1 MKPMEKSNMTAVEWF
16 MEQISEKQPNG
27 MYVIDT
33 LEDVKNVFEQAKKM
47 EKQQL
52 EEAYRTSI
60 KDSIDAKQ

>member
-1 MKPMEKSNMTAVEWF
+1 MAQTAVEWYAK
-16 MEQISEKQPNG
+16 QNNNLIISYIEGSLTAEELYVKMLNILDEAKQ
-27 MYVIDT
+27 
-33 LEDVKNVFEQAKKM
+33 M

>member
-1 MKPMEKSNMTAVEWF
+1 MTAVEWF

>member
-1 MKPMEKSNMTAVEWF
+1 MAQTAVEWYAK
-16 MEQISEKQPNG
+16 QNNNLIISYIEGRLTAEELYVKMLNILHEAKQ
-27 MYVIDT
+27 
-33 LEDVKNVFEQAKKM
+33 M

>member
-1 MKPMEKSNMTAVEWF
+1 MKSMEKSNMTAVDWLIKQLAENWF
-16 MEQISEKQPNG
+16 DENISF
-27 MYVIDT
+27 ID
-33 LEDVKNVFEQAKKM
+33 LYKQAKEM